1 MREASELES
10 DAPLFIPGP
19 PWILGHRGSPR
30 EAPENTT
37 VSLRRAL
44 IHGLDGFEYDVHGT
58 IDGEP
63 VLIHDD
69 TVTRTTDGRGAVGDK
84 PLTELLQLDA
94 GGWFHKRFAG
104 EPLPLLEEV
113 LPLERPGDSALDPPI
128 HMIELKESGLVDRVA
143 QLVEA
148 FARDR
153 SIRIASF
160 HRSVVLAARDAGLPT
175 MLLAHRPDEDDL
187 GFVRRERIDA
197 HGLEAGGWAWP
208 GGDRTWPCER
218 WEWSV
223 DDPGDLLAACRR
235 PLFGFNTNE
244 ARRALAVRALCHLTP
259 DDEGGYPLA
268 VPELEILP
276 GDPFAPAGEWAGR
289 WTLVAS
295 IRNPFPHAV
304 DVELGFAGRNGAFEV
319 AAEPSAMTLA
329 AGEARP
335 IELRLVGGSFSPGAD
350 PLLFARFAWK
360 AGPGRSAG
368 ALLLDAP
375 LTRLRRVVLRDH
387 STRLDCLRESP
398 RARAASLSMRRSGR
412 WLMLAIEDAG
422 GLAEAQVVA
431 HLDGRTHFGARSLR
445 LPLPDDFDHRR
456 GGVSFSAGLVGHG
469 EGSTDPLY
477 RRWAGGLPADL
488 LSGSPGRLLPAV

>member
-10 DAPLFIPGP
+10 DEPLFVPGP

-30 EAPENTT
+30 EAPENTL

-44 IHGLDGFEYDVHGT
+44 AHGLDGIEYDVHGT

-63 VLIHDD
+63 VLIHDE
-69 TVTRTTDGRGAVGDK
+69 TLTRTTDGRGPVGEK
-84 PLTELLQLDA
+84 PLAELLQLDA

-113 LPLERPGDSALDPPI
+113 LPLERGDDSQLEPPI
-128 HMIELKESGLVDRVA
+128 HMVELKEAGLVDRVA
-143 QLVEA
+143 QLIEG

-153 SIRIASF
+153 SVRIASF

-197 HGLEAGGWAWP
+197 HGLEAGGWGWQH
-208 GGDRTWPCER
+208 GDAAWPCER

-223 DDPGDLLAACRR
+223 DSPADLLAACRR

-244 ARRALAVRALCHLTP
+244 PRRALAVRALCHLAP
-259 DDEGGYPLA
+259 DDVGDYPISLPA
-268 VPELEILP
+268 LEILP
-276 GDPFAPAGEWAGR
+276 GDPFAPAGEWTGR
-289 WTLVAS
+289 WNLVAS
-295 IRNPFPHAV
+295 IRNPFPHPV

-319 AAEPSAMTLA
+319 AADPSALTLEP
-329 AGEARP
+329 GDVRP
-335 IELRLVGGSFSPGAD
+335 IELRVVGGSFSPGAD
-350 PLLFARFAWK
+350 PLLVARFSWR

-368 ALLLDAP
+368 ELVLDAP
-375 LTRLRRVVLRDH
+375 FTRLRRVVLRDH

-398 RARAASLSMRRSGR
+398 RASAASLSMRRSGR
-412 WLMLAIEDAG
+412 WLMLTIEDPG
-422 GLAEAQVVA
+422 ELAEAQVVA

-445 LPLPDDFDHRR
+445 LPLPEDFDHRA
-456 GGVSFSAGLVGHG
+456 GGVPFSAGVVGHAQ
-469 EGSTDPLY
+469 GSTAPVY
-477 RRWAGGLPADL
+477 RRWAGGLPSDL
-488 LSGSPGRLLPAV
+488 LSGAPGRLLPAT